1 MFYIITVYK
10 TDKFKENELDTLVA
24 FGKENTN
31 TIFHIYYSPTLEN
44 NQEYPLKL
52 VEMELLQNIQP
63 DTEISN
69 LDNKTIKESPISFK
83 ELINIIKEKGEE
95 QLTVDSADMEY
106 FVNEHMTMLLG
117 EKLDNYPK
125 SIEELTKSDK
135 IEIVENV
142 QNVLPDIF
150 VKDLFE
156 QFKENINDNFEPTLY
171 DQLQDF
177 FIGFDTDF
185 YELDNLQKTINN
197 LEEPDEVVKKAKI
210 KR

>member
-1 MFYIITVYK
+1 MIIDF

-83 ELINIIKEKGEE
+83 ELINIVKEKGEK

-156 QFKENINDNFEPTLY
+156 QFKDNINDNFEPTLY

>member
-1 MFYIITVYK
+1 MIIDF
-10 TDKFKENELDTLVA
+10 TDKFNENELDTLVA

>member
-1 MFYIITVYK
+1 MIIDF

-52 VEMELLQNIQP
+52 VEMELLQNIKS

-69 LDNKTIKESPISFK
+69 LDNKTIKEKPISFK
-83 ELINIIKEKGEE
+83 ELINIVKEKGEK

-117 EKLDNYPK
+117 ENLDNYPK

-135 IEIVENV
+135 IEIMENV

>member
-1 MFYIITVYK
+1 MIIDF
-10 TDKFKENELDTLVA
+10 TDKFKENEMDTLVA

-52 VEMELLQNIQP
+52 VEIELTQNIESDSP
-63 DTEISN
+63 TSN

-83 ELINIIKEKGEE
+83 ELIDFVQEKGEN
-95 QLTVDSADMEY
+95 QLTVNSADMEY

-117 EKLDNYPK
+117 EKLDNCHK

-142 QNVLPDIF
+142 KNVLPDVF

-185 YELDNLQKTINN
+185 YEMDKLQKTINS
-197 LEEPDEVVKKAKI
+197 LEEPDKI
-210 KR
+210 TKTTKMKM

>member
-1 MFYIITVYK
+1 MIIDF
-10 TDKFKENELDTLVA
+10 TDKFKENEMDTLVA

-52 VEMELLQNIQP
+52 VEIELLQNIQS
-63 DTEISN
+63 DTEIFN

-83 ELINIIKEKGEE
+83 ELINIVKEKGEE
-95 QLTVDSADMEY
+95 QLTINSADIEY

>member
-1 MFYIITVYK
+1 MIIDF

-52 VEMELLQNIQP
+52 VEMELLQNIKP

-69 LDNKTIKESPISFK
+69 LDNKTIKEKPISFK
-83 ELINIIKEKGEE
+83 ELINIVKEKGEE

-150 VKDLFE
+150 VKDLFA

-185 YELDNLQKTINN
+185 YELDKLQKTINN

>member
-1 MFYIITVYK
+1 MIIDF

-52 VEMELLQNIQP
+52 VEMELLQNIKP

-69 LDNKTIKESPISFK
+69 LDNKTIKEKPISFK
-83 ELINIIKEKGEE
+83 ELINIVKEKGEK

-197 LEEPDEVVKKAKI
+197 LKEPDEVVKKAKI

>member
-1 MFYIITVYK
+1 MIIDF

-52 VEMELLQNIQP
+52 VEMELLQNIKS

-69 LDNKTIKESPISFK
+69 LDNKTIKEKPISFK
-83 ELINIIKEKGEE
+83 ELINIVKEKGEK

-117 EKLDNYPK
+117 ENLDNYPK
-125 SIEELTKSDK
+125 SIEEITKSDK
-135 IEIVENV
+135 IEIMENV

>member
-1 MFYIITVYK
+1 MIIDF

-31 TIFHIYYSPTLEN
+31 TIFHIYYSPTLDN

-52 VEMELLQNIQP
+52 VEIDLLQNIQP
-63 DTEISN
+63 DIQLSN
-69 LDNKTIKESPISFK
+69 LDNKTIKEKPISFK
-83 ELINIIKEKGEE
+83 TMIDFIKEQGEE
-95 QLTVDSADMEY
+95 QLTFDSADMEY

-142 QNVLPDIF
+142 QNVLPDTF

-185 YELDNLQKTINN
+185 YELDKLQKTINN
-197 LEEPDEVVKKAKI
+197 LEKPDEVVKKTKMTM
-210 KR
+210 

>member
-1 MFYIITVYK
+1 MIIDF

-125 SIEELTKSDK
+125 SIEELTKSNK

>member
-1 MFYIITVYK
+1 MIIDF

-52 VEMELLQNIQP
+52 VEMELLQNIKP

-69 LDNKTIKESPISFK
+69 LDNKTIKEKPISFK
-83 ELINIIKEKGEE
+83 ELINIVKEKGEE
-95 QLTVDSADMEY
+95 QLTINSADIEY

-117 EKLDNYPK
+117 EKLDSSQK

>member
-1 MFYIITVYK
+1 MIIDF

>member
-1 MFYIITVYK
+1 MIIDF
-10 TDKFKENELDTLVA
+10 TDKFKENEMDTLVA

-52 VEMELLQNIQP
+52 VEMELLQNIKT

-69 LDNKTIKESPISFK
+69 LDNKIIKEKPISFK
-83 ELINIIKEKGEE
+83 ELINIVKEKGEK

-125 SIEELTKSDK
+125 PIEELTKLDK

-156 QFKENINDNFEPTLY
+156 QFKDNINDNFEPTLY

>member
-1 MFYIITVYK
+1 MIIDF

-177 FIGFDTDF
+177 FIGFDTYF

>member
-1 MFYIITVYK
+1 MIIDF
-10 TDKFKENELDTLVA
+10 TDKFKENEMDTLVA

-52 VEMELLQNIQP
+52 VEIELTQNIQSDSP
-63 DTEISN
+63 TSN

-83 ELINIIKEKGEE
+83 TMIDIVKEKGEE
-95 QLTVDSADMEY
+95 QLTVNSADTEY

-185 YELDNLQKTINN
+185 YEMDKLQKTINS
-197 LEEPDEVVKKAKI
+197 LEEPDKITKTTKI

>member
-1 MFYIITVYK
+1 MIIDF

-24 FGKENTN
+24 FGQENTN

-52 VEMELLQNIQP
+52 VEIELTQNIQSDSP
-63 DTEISN
+63 TSN

>member
-1 MFYIITVYK
+1 MIIDF

-52 VEMELLQNIQP
+52 VEIELLQNIQP

-69 LDNKTIKESPISFK
+69 LDNKTIKEKPISFK
-83 ELINIIKEKGEE
+83 ELINIVKETGEE
-95 QLTVDSADMEY
+95 QLTVNSADIEY

-117 EKLDNYPK
+117 EKLDGSQK

>member
-1 MFYIITVYK
+1 MIIDF

-44 NQEYPLKL
+44 NQEFPLKL
-52 VEMELLQNIQP
+52 VEIDLPQNIQS
-63 DTEISN
+63 DVQLSN
-69 LDNKTIKESPISFK
+69 LDNKTIKEKPISFK
-83 ELINIIKEKGEE
+83 TMIDIVKETGEK
-95 QLTVDSADMEY
+95 QLTVNSADMEY

-156 QFKENINDNFEPTLY
+156 QFKENY
-171 DQLQDF
+171 
-177 FIGFDTDF
+177 
-185 YELDNLQKTINN
+185 
-197 LEEPDEVVKKAKI
+197 
-210 KR
+210 

>member
-1 MFYIITVYK
+1 MIIDF

-44 NQEYPLKL
+44 NQEFPLKL
-52 VEMELLQNIQP
+52 VEIDLPQNIQS
-63 DTEISN
+63 DVQLSN
-69 LDNKTIKESPISFK
+69 LDNKTIKEKPISFK
-83 ELINIIKEKGEE
+83 TMIDIVKETGEK
-95 QLTVDSADMEY
+95 QLTVNSADMEY

-185 YELDNLQKTINN
+185 YEMDKLQKTINS
-197 LEEPDEVVKKAKI
+197 LEEPDKI
-210 KR
+210 TKTTKMKR

>member
-1 MFYIITVYK
+1 MIIDF
-10 TDKFKENELDTLVA
+10 TDKFKENEMDTLVA

-52 VEMELLQNIQP
+52 VEMELLQNIKT

-69 LDNKTIKESPISFK
+69 LDNKTIKEKPISFK
-83 ELINIIKEKGEE
+83 ELINVVKEKGEK

-117 EKLDNYPK
+117 ENLDNYPK

-135 IEIVENV
+135 IEIMENV

>member
-1 MFYIITVYK
+1 MIIDF
-10 TDKFKENELDTLVA
+10 TDKFKENEMDTLVA
-24 FGKENTN
+24 FSKENTN

-52 VEMELLQNIQP
+52 VEMELLQNIKP

-117 EKLDNYPK
+117 EKLDSSQK

-156 QFKENINDNFEPTLY
+156 QFKDNINDNFEPTLY

-197 LEEPDEVVKKAKI
+197 LEEPNEVVKKAKM
-210 KR
+210 KM

>member
-1 MFYIITVYK
+1 MIIDF

-63 DTEISN
+63 DTKISN

>member
-1 MFYIITVYK
+1 MIIDF
-10 TDKFKENELDTLVA
+10 TDKFKENEMDTLVA

-52 VEMELLQNIQP
+52 VEMELLQNIKT

-69 LDNKTIKESPISFK
+69 LDNKIIKEKPISFK
-83 ELINIIKEKGEE
+83 ELINIVKEKGEK

-125 SIEELTKSDK
+125 PIEELTKSDK

-156 QFKENINDNFEPTLY
+156 QFKDNINDNFEPTLY

>member
-1 MFYIITVYK
+1 MIIDF

-156 QFKENINDNFEPTLY
+156 QFKDNINDNFEPTLY

>member
-1 MFYIITVYK
+1 MIIDF
-10 TDKFKENELDTLVA
+10 TDKFKENEMDTLVA

-52 VEMELLQNIQP
+52 VEIELLQNIQP

-69 LDNKTIKESPISFK
+69 LDNKTIKEKPISFK
-83 ELINIIKEKGEE
+83 ELINIVKDKGEE
-95 QLTVDSADMEY
+95 QLTINSADIEY

-185 YELDNLQKTINN
+185 YELDKLQKTINN

>member
-1 MFYIITVYK
+1 MIIDF

-52 VEMELLQNIQP
+52 VEMELLQNIKS

-69 LDNKTIKESPISFK
+69 LDNKTIKEKPISFK
-83 ELINIIKEKGEE
+83 ELINIVKEKGEK

-135 IEIVENV
+135 IEIMENV

>member
-1 MFYIITVYK
+1 MIIDV
-10 TDKFKENELDTLVA
+10 TDKFKENEMDTLVA

-52 VEMELLQNIQP
+52 VEIELLQNIQP
-63 DTEISN
+63 DTEIYN
-69 LDNKTIKESPISFK
+69 LHHKTIKEKPISFK
-83 ELINIIKEKGEE
+83 ELLNIVKETGEE
-95 QLTVDSADMEY
+95 QLTVNSADIEY

-117 EKLDNYPK
+117 EKLDGSQK

>member
-1 MFYIITVYK
+1 MIIDF
-10 TDKFKENELDTLVA
+10 TDKFKENEMDTLVA

-52 VEMELLQNIQP
+52 VEIELTQNIESDSP
-63 DTEISN
+63 TSN

-83 ELINIIKEKGEE
+83 ELIDFVQEKGEN
-95 QLTVDSADMEY
+95 QLTVNSADMEY

-117 EKLDNYPK
+117 EKLDNCHK

-142 QNVLPDIF
+142 LPDVF

-185 YELDNLQKTINN
+185 YEMDKLQKTINS
-197 LEEPDEVVKKAKI
+197 LEEPDKI
-210 KR
+210 TKTTKMKM